1 MGRDSSAS
9 SHSRKKEKKEKKKDK
24 KHKKDK
30 KDHHHRDHSN
40 RKSKKLGDE
49 RDSTVEQYSTFDAYG
64 QYSHKDAVDLIK
76 KNVDQLLCND
86 PLLSDLPSTV
96 TLEELKSLIALEK
109 GQAKT
114 IIIEK
119 ADGTCLSVIVPAQR
133 TATVR
138 DLKKAVERATI
149 LQLSRDNS
157 KRKTTQI
164 ISWKYIWKTY
174 WLYFQGQ
181 KLQDDHRL
189 LYEYGIQTNDKICF
203 IKRLKSKWIWS
214 NFLCVDVYWF
224 NAYFVHKIEIVFNN
238 KKCEIKTF
246 SSIRITLCCAR
257 GHFEYLNLTDAQRF
271 SVRRCPWLSCAQFC
285 RCHILAILALLSI
298 APNNEA

>member
-1 MGRDSSAS
+1 MGKESAS
-9 SHSRKKEKKEKKKDK
+9 SHSRKKEKKKDK

-30 KDHHHRDHSN
+30 KKDHHHRHQSKS
-40 RKSKKLGDE
+40 RSKKLDVDE
-49 RDSTVEQYSTFDAYG
+49 RDLTDPGKEYPCSTIDVNG
-64 QYSHKDAVDLIK
+64 HYSHKDAIDLIK
-76 KNVDQLLCND
+76 KHVDQLMCND

-119 ADGTCLSVIVPAQR
+119 ADGVCLPVIVPAHA

-149 LQLSRDNS
+149 LQLSRHNS
-157 KRKTTQI
+157 TDKQRTAI

-174 WLYFQGQ
+174 WLHFNGQ

-189 LYEYGIQTNDKICF
+189 LNDYGIQTNDKICF
-203 IKRLKSKWIWS
+203 IKRLKSK
-214 NFLCVDVYWF
+214 
-224 NAYFVHKIEIVFNN
+224 
-238 KKCEIKTF
+238 
-246 SSIRITLCCAR
+246 
-257 GHFEYLNLTDAQRF
+257 
-271 SVRRCPWLSCAQFC
+271 
-285 RCHILAILALLSI
+285 
-298 APNNEA
+298 